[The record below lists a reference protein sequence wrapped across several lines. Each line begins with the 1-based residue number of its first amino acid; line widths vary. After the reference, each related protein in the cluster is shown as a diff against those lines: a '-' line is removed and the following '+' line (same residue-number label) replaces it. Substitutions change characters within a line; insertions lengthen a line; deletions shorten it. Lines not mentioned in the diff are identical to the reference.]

1 MFTREGDLFVEAF
14 ACLRGEARQNTR
26 MGKRGTPRTPTAI
39 LKLRGSDLVSS
50 RANEPDALAGDL
62 EALESVSSSDE
73 ATRIFKRLAKSL
85 QAMRVLGSQDATALS
100 ILASTLA
107 KGENAARQVFES
119 GGDVID
125 SPHGKIV
132 NPWSKIRDAA
142 LESSFKMLKE
152 FGLTPATRSNV
163 EAKGAEFDALKFFD
177 FGRKNNP
184 FSMKK

>member
-1 MFTREGDLFVEAF
+1 MISCDGDLFVEAF
-14 ACLRGEARQNTR
+14 ACLLDEARHNR
-26 MGKRGTPRTPTAI
+26 SMGKRGTPRTPTAI

-132 NPWSKIRDAA
+132 NPWSKIRDSA

-163 EAKGAEFDALKFFD
+163 EAMKGKADKVSEMF
-177 FGRKNNP
+177 N
-184 FSMKK
+184 FSRIAYCEQG

>member
-1 MFTREGDLFVEAF
+1 
-14 ACLRGEARQNTR
+14 

-73 ATRIFKRLAKSL
+73 ATRIFKRLAKNL

-125 SPHGKIV
+125 SPHGKDRQ
-132 NPWSKIRDAA
+132 S
-142 LESSFKMLKE
+142 LEQDPRRGSRVL
-152 FGLTPATRSNV
+152 L
-163 EAKGAEFDALKFFD
+163 
-177 FGRKNNP
+177 
-184 FSMKK
+184 